1 MAPSQEE
8 IFFIKED
15 KLFRIYMID
24 VENENNRKLYD
35 QMLSSFSFWP

>member
-8 IFFIKED
+8 IFFILGD

-24 VENENNRKLYD
+24 VENENNRELYD
-35 QMLSSFSFWP
+35 QLLSSFSFEE